1 MIKIDKLNLMC
12 DKLQIVLSFN
22 ACIFLC
28 GETDGTPNVLFF
40 LDLLSMMRTS
50 AIDFDKRR
58 IWYKVMP
65 GQADAS
71 FLSLSDR
78 WKIGIKATRRLMKD
92 FEERGLL
99 CMAKSNTTTI
109 VSMVCVK
116 NWYAGGSYFANPV
129 FKTSVDRQEGA
140 FIYLIN
146 GQQIPHIRANRK
158 KPKRNGVS
166 SGDSSS
172 EEGLSIDVLEGRATE
187 ACSPASLLSTQTS
200 SNEDTFTSLAADLMP
215 ITAQDPSSEAH

>member
-78 WKIGIKATRRLMKD
+78 WKIGIKATRRLMED

-129 FKTSVDRQEGA
+129 FKTSVGYQEGA

-158 KPKRNGVS
+158 KPKRKGANDTDPALEEEL
-166 SGDSSS
+166 SG
-172 EEGLSIDVLEGRATE
+172 G
-187 ACSPASLLSTQTS
+187 
-200 SNEDTFTSLAADLMP
+200 ADLDDISENDVRAPQEVERLTSNIDAGSSMSAEPLPLNMP
-215 ITAQDPSSEAH
+215 EPSADAQ

>member
-50 AIDFDKRR
+50 SIDFDKRR

-116 NWYAGGSYFANPV
+116 NWYAGGSYFDNPV
-129 FKTSVDRQEGA
+129 YKTSVGRQEGA

-158 KPKRNGVS
+158 KPKRKGANS
-166 SGDSSS
+166 TDPALEEELS
-172 EEGLSIDVLEGRATE
+172 EGAEKDGITENDVRAPQEIERLT
-187 ACSPASLLSTQTS
+187 
-200 SNEDTFTSLAADLMP
+200 SNEDAGSSMSAEPLPLNMPEPSAD
-215 ITAQDPSSEAH
+215 AQ

>member
-158 KPKRNGVS
+158 KPKRKGTNGTDPTLEEELSEGADKDCFVE
-166 SGDSSS
+166 DSTHAPQA
-172 EEGLSIDVLEGRATE
+172 IVH
-187 ACSPASLLSTQTS
+187 QS
-200 SNEDTFTSLAADLMP
+200 SNVDAGSSVSAEPLPLNMPEPSAD
-215 ITAQDPSSEAH
+215 AQ

>member
-92 FEERGLL
+92 FEERGFL

-158 KPKRNGVS
+158 KPKRKGANGT
-166 SGDSSS
+166 DPAL
-172 EEGLSIDVLEGRATE
+172 EEELSKG
-187 ACSPASLLSTQTS
+187 
-200 SNEDTFTSLAADLMP
+200 ADLDG
-215 ITAQDPSSEAH
+215 ITENDVRAPLEVERLASKIDAGSSMSAEPLPLNIPEPSADAQ

>member
-50 AIDFDKRR
+50 SIDFDKRR

-116 NWYAGGSYFANPV
+116 NWYAGGSYFDNPV
-129 FKTSVDRQEGA
+129 YKTSVGRQEGA

-158 KPKRNGVS
+158 KPKRKGANS
-166 SGDSSS
+166 TDPALEEELS
-172 EEGLSIDVLEGRATE
+172 EGAEKDGITENVVRAPQEIERLT
-187 ACSPASLLSTQTS
+187 
-200 SNEDTFTSLAADLMP
+200 SNEDAGSSMSAEPLPLNMPEPSAD
-215 ITAQDPSSEAH
+215 AQ

>member
-28 GETDGTPNVLFF
+28 GETGGTPNVLFF
-40 LDLLSMMRTS
+40 LDLLSAMSTS
-50 AIDFDKRR
+50 DTDVVKRGIR
-58 IWYKVMP
+58 YQVKA
-65 GQADAS
+65 GQVDAS
-71 FLSLSDR
+71 FLSLSER
-78 WKIGIKATRRLMKD
+78 WKIGIKAVRRLMTD
-92 FEERGLL
+92 FENRGLL
-99 CMAKSNTTTI
+99 CMSRSNTTTI
-109 VSMVCVK
+109 ISMVCAK
-116 NWYAGGSYFANPV
+116 NWYAGGSFFANPV
-129 FKTSVDRQEGA
+129 FKTFVGYQEGA
-140 FIYLIN
+140 FIYLMN